1 MPRGDR
7 SRVALLAIQG
17 TLILADMRM
26 SHQFGRT
33 LREAPADAETVAH
46 QLLVRGGFVD
56 QLMAGVYSYL
66 PFGRRVKRR
75 VEEIIRE
82 EMDLAGGQEVL
93 LPTIQPAELW
103 EQSGRT
109 ESMNDVLFRL
119 SDKRQRAMV
128 LGPTHEEVI
137 TRLFQDHASSYRDMP
152 VTLYQVQ
159 TKLRDETR
167 PRGGLVRV
175 REFTMKDAYSFDV
188 DEAGLDQ
195 SYNDM
200 FAAYQRIFARCGIPT
215 VPVEA
220 DSGAIGGK
228 GSQEFIFL
236 TETGEDTILLC
247 EECGYA
253 ANQEKADFVRPP
265 AIEGDALP
273 FEEIAT
279 PGMTTIDVLAEF
291 LKVEK
296 RATAK
301 AVFVMAEPRAGGDAF
316 PVFAVV
322 RGDFEVNEV
331 KLMNALDAR
340 EIAPMSE
347 SQIAAYGLV
356 AGYASPIGVNK
367 ILKVVADISIL
378 GAPNLVAGAN
388 KSGLHLLNT
397 NYGRDWSADIV
408 ADIALAEDGHLCASC
423 PNGTAGMLQARRG
436 IEMGHVFR
444 LGQTYT
450 VPFDVKVQGEAGEQ
464 ITPVMGCYG
473 IGVERILSAAVD
485 EHHDDHGIIW
495 PASIAPH
502 DVYLVGLSLD
512 RDEPVATDADALY
525 AELQQVSLNVIFD
538 DRDERPGVKFN
549 DADLIGVPIRLTVSP
564 RNHKDG
570 VVELKRR
577 DSEES
582 EQVARGAVVAR
593 VQAIRAELLAELS
606 L

>member
-1 MPRGDR
+1 M
-7 SRVALLAIQG
+7 LAG
-17 TLILADMRM
+17 MRM
-26 SHQFGRT
+26 SRQFGRT
-33 LREAPADAETVAH
+33 LREAPADAETIAH

-66 PFGRRVKRR
+66 PLGRRVKRR
-75 VEEIIRE
+75 VEQIIRE
-82 EMDLAGGQEVL
+82 EMDRAGGQEVL
-93 LPTIQPAELW
+93 LPTIQPMELW
-103 EQSGRT
+103 EQSGRAQ
-109 ESMNDVLFRL
+109 SMNDVLFQLR
-119 SDKRQRAMV
+119 DKRERAMV

-152 VTLYQVQ
+152 VMLYQVQ

-175 REFTMKDAYSFDV
+175 REFTMKDAYSFDL
-188 DEAGLDQ
+188 DDSGLDT

-200 FAAYQRIFARCGIPT
+200 FLAYQRIFARCGIPT

-253 ANQEKADFVRPP
+253 ANQEKADFVRPSE
-265 AIEGDALP
+265 IEGDALP
-273 FEEIAT
+273 IEEIAT
-279 PGMTTIDVLAEF
+279 PGITTIDGLEEF
-291 LKVEK
+291 LQIEA

-301 AVFVMAEPRAGGDAF
+301 AVFVMAKPRTGGDSF

-322 RGDFEVNEV
+322 RGDLEVNEV
-331 KLMNALDAR
+331 KLMNSLDAR
-340 EIAPMSE
+340 EIAPMSD
-347 SQIAAYGLV
+347 SQITAYGLV
-356 AGYASPIGVNK
+356 PGYASAIGVNK
-367 ILKVVADISIL
+367 ALKVVSDISIL
-378 GAPNLVAGAN
+378 GATNLVAGAN

-408 ADIALAEDGHLCASC
+408 ADIALAKDGHLCTNC
-423 PNGTAGMLQARRG
+423 PDGTDGVLQARRG

-464 ITPVMGCYG
+464 IIPVMGCYG

-485 EHHDDHGIIW
+485 EHHDDNGIMW
-495 PASIAPH
+495 PVGIAPY

-512 RDEPVATDADALY
+512 RDEAVAADAEALY
-525 AELQQVSLNVIFD
+525 EELQGAGLDVMFD

-549 DADLIGVPIRLTVSP
+549 DADLIGVPLRLTVSP
-564 RNHKDG
+564 RNHGDEM
-570 VVELKRR
+570 VEFKRR

-582 EQVARGAVVAR
+582 EQVARGDVVAR
-593 VQAIRAELLAELS
+593 ILSVRNELVSALS
-606 L
+606 S

>member
-1 MPRGDR
+1 M
-7 SRVALLAIQG
+7 SR
-17 TLILADMRM
+17 
-26 SHQFGRT
+26 QFGRT

-75 VEEIIRE
+75 VEQIIRE
-82 EMDLAGGQEVL
+82 EMDRAGGQEVL
-93 LPTIQPAELW
+93 LPTIQPTELW
-103 EQSGRT
+103 EQSGRAR
-109 ESMNDVLFRL
+109 SMNDVLFRL
-119 SDKRQRAMV
+119 RDKRERAMV

-188 DEAGLDQ
+188 DETGLDR
-195 SYNDM
+195 SYDDM

-253 ANQEKADFVRPP
+253 ANQEKANFVRPP
-265 AIEGDALP
+265 AVEADAQP
-273 FEEIAT
+273 IEEIET
-279 PGMTTIDVLAEF
+279 PGITTIAALAEF
-291 LKVEK
+291 LQIDA

-301 AVFVMAEPRAGGDAF
+301 AVFVMAEPRAGGDPF
-316 PVFAVV
+316 PVFAVI
-322 RGDFEVNEV
+322 RGDLEVNEV
-331 KLMNALDAR
+331 KLMNVLDAR
-340 EIAPMSE
+340 EIAPMSDA
-347 SQIAAYGLV
+347 QITAYGLV
-356 AGYASPIGVNK
+356 AGYASPIGVNAA
-367 ILKVVADISIL
+367 LKVVADVSIL
-378 GAPNLVAGAN
+378 GATNLVAGAN
-388 KSGLHLLNT
+388 KPGFHLLNT
-397 NYGRDWSADIV
+397 NHGRDWSADIV
-408 ADIALAEDGHLCASC
+408 DDIALAEDGHSCADC
-423 PNGTAGMLQARRG
+423 PDGVEGVLRARRG

-450 VPFDVKVQGEAGEQ
+450 VPFEVNVQGEAGEQ

-473 IGVERILSAAVD
+473 IGVERILAAAV
-485 EHHDDHGIIW
+485 EAHHDDNGIIW
-495 PASIAPH
+495 PAGIAPH

-512 RDEPVATDADALY
+512 RDEAVATDADALY
-525 AELQQVSLNVIFD
+525 EELQQVGLDAIFD

-582 EQVARGAVVAR
+582 EQVARGEVVAR
-593 VQAIRAELLAELS
+593 VQAIRAELLAALS
-606 L
+606 T

>member
-1 MPRGDR
+1 M
-7 SRVALLAIQG
+7 SR
-17 TLILADMRM
+17 
-26 SHQFGRT
+26 QFGRT
-33 LREAPADAETVAH
+33 LREAPTDAETVAH

-75 VEEIIRE
+75 VEQIIRE
-82 EMDLAGGQEVL
+82 EMDRAGGQEVL

-103 EQSGRT
+103 EQSGRAQ
-109 ESMNDVLFRL
+109 SMNDVLFQLR
-119 SDKRQRAMV
+119 DKRDRAMV
-128 LGPTHEEVI
+128 LAPTHEEVI

-188 DEAGLDQ
+188 DEAGLDR
-195 SYNDM
+195 SYDDM
-200 FAAYQRIFARCGIPT
+200 FAAYQQIFARCGIPT

-253 ANQEKADFVRPP
+253 ANQEKADFIRPP
-265 AIEGDALP
+265 AIAGNALP

-279 PGMTTIDVLAEF
+279 PGITTIDALAEF

-301 AVFVMAEPRAGGDAF
+301 AVLVMAEPRTGGNAF
-316 PVFAVV
+316 PVFAMV
-322 RGDFEVNEV
+322 RGDLEVNEV
-331 KLMNALDAR
+331 KLMNTLDAR
-340 EIAPMSE
+340 EIAPMSDA
-347 SQIAAYGLV
+347 QIAAYGLV
-356 AGYASPIGVNK
+356 AGHASPIGVNEA
-367 ILKVVADISIL
+367 LKVVADVSIL
-378 GAPNLVAGAN
+378 GATNLVAGAN
-388 KSGLHLLNT
+388 KPRLHLLNT
-397 NYGRDWSADIV
+397 NYGRDWTADIV
-408 ADIALAEDGHLCASC
+408 DDIALAEDGHLCTNC
-423 PNGTAGMLQARRG
+423 PNGVEGLLRARRG

-450 VPFDVKVQGEAGEQ
+450 APFEVNVQGENGEQ

-485 EHHDDHGIIW
+485 SHHDDNGIIW
-495 PASIAPH
+495 PAAIAPH

-512 RDEPVATDADALY
+512 RDEAVAADAEALY
-525 AELQQVSLNVIFD
+525 EELQQACLDVMFD

-549 DADLIGVPIRLTVSP
+549 DADLIGVPLRLTVSP
-564 RNHKDG
+564 RNHGDG
-570 VVELKRR
+570 VVEFKRR

-582 EQVARGAVVAR
+582 EQVARGEVVSRILAV
-593 VQAIRAELLAELS
+593 RAELLAALPS
-606 L
+606 